1 MFNGSVFVVLTINK
15 DFRLI
20 NEPIIMAEGLAEII
34 EGDNPENY
42 IKNFIKEDIQ
52 SYYKTK
58 KFDKSYIKES
68 MTNSLKRIIKTQ
80 YLKKPIVRL
89 ELNFIK

>member
-1 MFNGSVFVVLTINK
+1 MYK
-15 DFRLI
+15 RQ
-20 NEPIIMAEGLAEII
+20 EII

-42 IKNFIKEDIQ
+42 IKSFIKEDIQ

-58 KFDKSYIKES
+58 KFDKLYIKES

-80 YLKKPIVRL
+80 YLKKPIISL
-89 ELNFIK
+89 ELNFRI